1 MLFPYPP
8 GDPARGLTEETAM
21 NNIQTLV
28 SGAASL
34 LMAAALA
41 LVLLA
46 IADRNGSDAE
56 QAITAQGPV
65 GTTSLF

>member
-8 GDPARGLTEETAM
+8 GAPARGITEETAM
-21 NNIQTLV
+21 PNIHTLV

-46 IADRNGSDAE
+46 AADRHGSAAGTD
-56 QAITAQGPV
+56 IPLQGPV